1 MTANPV
7 SVVSLSSK
15 PPSHLSSSTNAVLI
29 PQQPAMKASP
39 TKQPSVT
46 IIKTENCQKPSL
58 TALDVLNDTIVKSF
72 DSNNTEERSNIKHE
86 QPNAIST
93 DFPLNLVKNSASNE
107 NVNIK
112 NTDSTAS
119 GINIRPC
126 NDHSVIPSLQNAPK
140 QFILHVGKNGNNQDN
155 SFGMP
160 QTEIKHIGN
169 SLPKPCLLSP
179 SQQESVVIKCEPDF
193 SIVECKSPSEKKISS
208 HTAIKSPEMRLGQ
221 NFSVSPKSYSSNITS
236 RIYNIPN
243 SKVTKYF

>member
-15 PPSHLSSSTNAVLI
+15 PPSQLSSATNALLI

-72 DSNNTEERSNIKHE
+72 DSNNAEERSNIKHE
-86 QPNAIST
+86 QPNVIST

-107 NVNIK
+107 TLNIIK
-112 NTDSTAS
+112 TDSTVS
-119 GINIRPC
+119 GINMRPS
-126 NDHSVIPSLQNAPK
+126 NDHSVISCSQNAPK
-140 QFILHVGKNGNNQDN
+140 QFILHVGKNGNNQDK
-155 SFGMP
+155 SLGMS

-169 SLPKPCLLSP
+169 SLPKPRLLSP

-193 SIVECKSPSEKKISS
+193 SIVECKSPSEKKFGS
-208 HTAIKSPEMRLGQ
+208 HTVIKSPEMCLGQ
-221 NFSVSPKSYSSNITS
+221 NFSVSPKSFSSNIAS

-243 SKVTKYF
+243 SKVSL